1 MESGDRLADRY
12 ELVARIGYGGMGEVW
27 RAVQVNLDRV
37 VAIKVIHPTQ
47 DEARAELILQRFQR
61 EAELVGRVDHRHVI
75 DVIDYGT
82 TAEGDPFLVMP
93 FLMGETLE
101 QRLHRTPTAT
111 LGEIVVVMRAILG
124 GLAAIH
130 DAGIVHRDLKPANVF
145 LAQDSD
151 GVVPKL
157 LDFGISR
164 EGTPAAEAGLTQENT
179 MIGTPAYMA
188 PEQFESAR
196 TVDQRADLFGL
207 GAMLYEALCG
217 RTPYAG
223 TDAFAVYRAV
233 IETTPESLAVLR
245 PDLPASLVALVERA
259 IAKDPAARW
268 RTARDMRRALDALV
282 QEGDLEGLGVAPLA
296 VQNTPSPVDISGAPT
311 AWKPGAST
319 PAGNAPPSRVEPWSS
334 SPGPAP
340 VPTATK
346 RGPWIAAG
354 ILATLTAAAVGF
366 AIVDPFEEE
375 LPEPVPP
382 TSNVSPPEEV
392 QQNSSPTTGATAVR
406 LGQANELET
415 LAIQWARLRPRD
427 QSVDIRFVSLG
438 GQWAALGEET
448 LNAATRAHLAG
459 AFGGSPESVPLSAES
474 WRDGLRPRLV
484 HTTVR
489 LSLHAT
495 ADITSPDVRV
505 VPHDTLAVALEG
517 TLGGERSSLE
527 GEPRQT
533 VRLVVAPRVAGWGV
547 SHFVEPHS
555 GCLPLPGPLVRV
567 GEVNASDVRRTT
579 IVSRTPLHFEG
590 RRRDVYLMAASGD
603 DTSLVGA
610 FLTGSDCADT
620 REALFVREIPGVLAE
635 YFLTETRAGGDS
647 LLVASWS
654 VGAPRADGRM
664 AWGAYEGEREVWRAT
679 LLSAD
684 FLERPVSV
692 SGRRD
697 RALRGDDRH
706 ALLVVRPGEGRE
718 LFEWDGTRLES
729 ALR

>member
-1 MESGDRLADRY
+1 MEPGDRLADRY
-12 ELVARIGYGGMGEVW
+12 ELVARIGFGGMGEVW
-27 RAVQVNLDRV
+27 RAVQVTLDRV
-37 VAIKVIHPTQ
+37 VAIKVIHETQ
-47 DEARAELILQRFQR
+47 DEARAALVLQRFQR

-101 QRLHRTPTAT
+101 QRLRRTPTAT

-164 EGTPAAEAGLTQENT
+164 EGTPAEGGLTQENT

-196 TVDQRADLFGL
+196 TVDHRADLFGL
-207 GAMLYEALCG
+207 GAILYEALCG

-233 IETTPESLAVLR
+233 IETVPVSLGELR
-245 PDLPASLVALVERA
+245 PELPASLVALVERA
-259 IAKDPAARW
+259 IAKDPNARW
-268 RTARDMRRALDALV
+268 STAREMRQALDALV
-282 QEGDLEGLGVAPLA
+282 GGGDLEGLGVAPLV
-296 VQNTPSPVDISGAPT
+296 VQSTPSPVDISGAPT
-311 AWKPGAST
+311 AWKPGASPSGT
-319 PAGNAPPSRVEPWSS
+319 APPRVEPWSS
-334 SPGPAP
+334 SPGSAPPPA
-340 VPTATK
+340 TKK
-346 RGPWIAAG
+346 RGPWIATG
-354 ILATLTAAAVGF
+354 ILAALATAAVAF
-366 AIVDPFEEE
+366 AIVDPFGEE
-375 LPEPVPP
+375 LPPPEPVPP
-382 TSNVSPPEEV
+382 RSNAQPPEE
-392 QQNSSPTTGATAVR
+392 NPSPPPEGATAVR

-427 QSVDIRFVSLG
+427 QSLDVRFVSLG

-448 LNAATRAHLAG
+448 LDAATREHLAS
-459 AFGGSPESVPLSAES
+459 AFDTTAESVPLAPET
-474 WRDGLRPRLV
+474 WEQGLRPRLV
-484 HTTVR
+484 QTTVR

-495 ADITSPDVRV
+495 ADVDSPDVRI
-505 VPHDTLAVALEG
+505 VPHDTLAVAMVG
-517 TLGGERSSLE
+517 ALGGANSALE
-527 GEPRQT
+527 GERQQM
-533 VRLVVAPRVAGWGV
+533 VHLVVAPRVAGWAV
-547 SHFVEPHS
+547 ARFVETQS
-555 GCLPLPGPLVRV
+555 GCLPLPGPLVRAGV
-567 GEVNASDVRRTT
+567 VDAGEVRRTAM
-579 IVSRTPLHFEG
+579 VSRTPLHVGG
-590 RRRDVYLMAASGD
+590 RRREVYLMGAVGE
-603 DTSLVGA
+603 DTSVVGA
-610 FLTGSDCADT
+610 FAAGDDCGDTGET
-620 REALFVREIPGVLAE
+620 LFVREIPGVLGE
-635 YFLTETRAGGDS
+635 YFLTETHEGGDS

-654 VGAPRADGRM
+654 AGAPRADGRM
-664 AWGAYEGEREVWRAT
+664 AWGAFEREREVWRAT

-697 RALRGDDRH
+697 RALRGDDGH

-718 LFEWDGTRLES
+718 LLQWDGAGLVIATE
-729 ALR
+729 